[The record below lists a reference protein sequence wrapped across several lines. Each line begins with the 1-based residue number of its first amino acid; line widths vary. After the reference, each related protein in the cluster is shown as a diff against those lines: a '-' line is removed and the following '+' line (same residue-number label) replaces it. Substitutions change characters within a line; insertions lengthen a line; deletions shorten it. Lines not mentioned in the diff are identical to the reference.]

1 MILTL
6 VFSDPDWLQQVLF
19 ITIKISINDRL
30 ETIRYL
36 LLPLDFDNFGVLTVL
51 DLIVYRKT
59 QLRVGLSTVASTQ
72 GLKKPSSTENILNT
86 VSENQKTASDNR
98 DDQDR

>member
-6 VFSDPDWLQQVLF
+6 VFSDPDWLLQVLF

-30 ETIRYL
+30 ETTRYL
-36 LLPLDFDNFGVLTVL
+36 LLPLDFDNLGVLTVL
-51 DLIVYRKT
+51 DLIVDRKT
-59 QLRVGLSTVASTQ
+59 QLGLSTVASTQ

-86 VSENQKTASDNR
+86 VSENQKAASHDSRDGQDN
-98 DDQDR
+98 

>member
-6 VFSDPDWLQQVLF
+6 VFSDPDWLLQVLF

-30 ETIRYL
+30 ETTRYL

-51 DLIVYRKT
+51 DLIVDRKT
-59 QLRVGLSTVASTQ
+59 QLGLSTVASTQ

-86 VSENQKTASDNR
+86 VSENQKAASHDSRDGQDN
-98 DDQDR
+98 

>member
-6 VFSDPDWLQQVLF
+6 VFSDPDWLLQVLF

-51 DLIVYRKT
+51 DLIVDRKT
-59 QLRVGLSTVASTQ
+59 QLGLSTVASTQ

-86 VSENQKTASDNR
+86 VSENQKAASHDSRDGQDN
-98 DDQDR
+98 

>member
-6 VFSDPDWLQQVLF
+6 VFSDPDWLLQVLF

-30 ETIRYL
+30 ETTRYL

-51 DLIVYRKT
+51 DLIVDRKT
-59 QLRVGLSTVASTQ
+59 QLGLSTVASTQ

-86 VSENQKTASDNR
+86 VLENQKAASHDSRDGQDN
-98 DDQDR
+98 